1 MQITKTSKNS
11 EFLSSLIRKKT
22 QQNEIINKKKKI
34 NFNQND
40 LHLNETELKIENKV
54 FNNDIVL
61 YAKSQTTKQR

>member
-1 MQITKTSKNS
+1 MQLPKTSKNS

-22 QQNEIINKKKKI
+22 QQNEIINQKKI